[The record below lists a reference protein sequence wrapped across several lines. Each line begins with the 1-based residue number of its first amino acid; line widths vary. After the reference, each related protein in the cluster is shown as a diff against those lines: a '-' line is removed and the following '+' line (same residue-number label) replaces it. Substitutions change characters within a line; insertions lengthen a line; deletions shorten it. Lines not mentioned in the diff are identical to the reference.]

1 MEQNNNFCKKVILSI
16 IRDDWFRET
25 IASND
30 VNGILIIRG
39 SLTKGIWLLQPAV
52 VNFTEMLP
60 ESLMNL
66 RIKLA
71 WTSFT

>member
-71 WTSFT
+71 